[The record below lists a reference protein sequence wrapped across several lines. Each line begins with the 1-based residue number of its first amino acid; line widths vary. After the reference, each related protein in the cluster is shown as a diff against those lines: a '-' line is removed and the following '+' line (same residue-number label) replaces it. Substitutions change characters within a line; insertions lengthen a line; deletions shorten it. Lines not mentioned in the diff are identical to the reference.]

1 MADAVIGGVD
11 VILGHAQTEPLI
23 GFRAE
28 FPELLQR
35 GTFAILP
42 SALPAQQLWLADGV
56 LSRGAPSALTPIA
69 ETSYVTYTVQPTPP
83 ADLQTMPWFN
93 LLWRRIVQWAD
104 IPNDEAKAVAQT
116 YLGALYEE
124 LQTSPD
130 VARDTADA
138 IYSTWED
145 RAKNIHA
152 AAKKRVSWGPAELR
166 KDAVR
171 ERVLEIRE
179 PW

>member
-1 MADAVIGGVD
+1 
-11 VILGHAQTEPLI
+11 
-23 GFRAE
+23 
-28 FPELLQR
+28 
-35 GTFAILP
+35 
-42 SALPAQQLWLADGV
+42 
-56 LSRGAPSALTPIA
+56 
-69 ETSYVTYTVQPTPP
+69 
-83 ADLQTMPWFN
+83 MPWFN

-130 VARDTADA
+130 VARDTVDA
-138 IYSTWED
+138 IYSKWED

-152 AAKKRVSWGPAELR
+152 VAKKRVSWGPVELR